1 MIDFL
6 TILLV
11 WIFPVVVVGLL
22 VWRTV
27 RFRSRE

>member
-1 MIDFL
+1 MTDFL